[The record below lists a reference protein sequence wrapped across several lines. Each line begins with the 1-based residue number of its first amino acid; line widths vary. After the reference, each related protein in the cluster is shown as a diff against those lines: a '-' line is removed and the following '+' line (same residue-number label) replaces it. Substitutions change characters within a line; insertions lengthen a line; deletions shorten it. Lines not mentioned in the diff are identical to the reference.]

1 METTD
6 VRSAADYAV
15 KQSKSYLGKQIDERT
30 TTIGR
35 QAGAVAQ
42 ELRSATRQLEQNGVP
57 SVATAYVERGASLV
71 DGLAQYLQ
79 EADSERLIADLE
91 AFARR
96 EPWAIAAGAL
106 VAGFAASRFL
116 KAGSMRRY
124 QASQPGYTTTGTSYG
139 DRPANAYESGE
150 RYAP

>member
-6 VRSAADYAV
+6 VREAAQEAV
-15 KQSKSYLGKQIDERT
+15 KQSKSFLGKQVDERS

-42 ELRSATRQLEQNGVP
+42 ELRSVSRQLEQNGVP
-57 SVATAYVERGASLV
+57 GAATAYVERGAELV
-71 DGLAQYLQ
+71 DGVAQYLQ
-79 EADSERLIADLE
+79 DADSERLIADLE

-106 VAGFAASRFL
+106 VVGFAASRLL
-116 KAGSMRRY
+116 KAGSLRRY
-124 QASQPGYTTTGTSYG
+124 TATRGGYAGGTSYG
-139 DRPANAYESGE
+139 DRASNAYESGDQ
-150 RYAP
+150 YAS

>member
-1 METTD
+1 
-6 VRSAADYAV
+6 
-15 KQSKSYLGKQIDERT
+15 DERT

-42 ELRSATRQLEQNGVP
+42 ELRSVTRQLEQNGVP
-57 SVATAYVERGASLV
+57 SAATAYVERGASLV
-71 DGLAQYLQ
+71 DGMAQYLQ
-79 EADSERLIADLE
+79 QADSERLVAYLE

-124 QASQPGYTTTGTSYG
+124 QASRPRSASGTSYG
-139 DRPANAYESGE
+139 DHQANAYESGE